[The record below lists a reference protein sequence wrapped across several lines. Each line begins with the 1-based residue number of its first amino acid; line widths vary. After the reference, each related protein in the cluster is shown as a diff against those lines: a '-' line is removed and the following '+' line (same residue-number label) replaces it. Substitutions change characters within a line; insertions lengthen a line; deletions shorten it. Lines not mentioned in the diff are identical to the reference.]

1 MATYHLPAIIEKDEE
16 GYFGYCPLL
25 QGCYTQADT
34 YENVLDRLKDAIR
47 LHLEDRIA
55 AGDEIPQPETVSLT
69 SLDIAV

>member
-25 QGCYTQADT
+25 QGCDTQADT
-34 YENVLDRLKDAIR
+34 YEDVLDRLKDAIR

-55 AGDEIPQPETVSLT
+55 AVTRFRSPSR
-69 SLDIAV
+69 